1 MIDLAGEE
9 EVAKHLSQFKC
20 SKNGDVERF
29 LIETA
34 IPQEKGSKSRTYL
47 IVNEDSNQKGIP
59 DILAYFT
66 LAIHIMIVSPKVSKS
81 MAKKLAMFYDEDAEI
96 QRTPCFIIGEI
107 GKNDL
112 YGNNING
119 DEIIRYAIDAI
130 NIAHVQIGG
139 KFIKIDCEPVTKLM
153 EYYTRNGFQFVQYDE
168 KDNLNELVMFF

>member
-1 MIDLAGEE
+1 
-9 EVAKHLSQFKC
+9 
-20 SKNGDVERF
+20 

-96 QRTPCFIIGEI
+96 QRTP
-107 GKNDL
+107 
-112 YGNNING
+112 
-119 DEIIRYAIDAI
+119 
-130 NIAHVQIGG
+130 
-139 KFIKIDCEPVTKLM
+139 
-153 EYYTRNGFQFVQYDE
+153 GFFNRSNWKERPIWQ
-168 KDNLNELVMFF
+168 